1 MTMTDSTTSHTE
13 TDGSEPNNSETTD
26 EANTQTVLKTD
37 GLSKSFG
44 AIDAVIDVDLEI
56 NRGEILA
63 IAGDNGAGKST
74 YVKMLSGVLT
84 PTAGQIYVR
93 SDDRLVERSFT
104 SSKDAEK
111 AGIATVYQGQ
121 HLTPTNDAATNIFLG
136 HEPSKPGLRGSLLRE
151 IDKARMVE
159 ESNQLLE
166 EIGFDFDPESPVEEL
181 SGGQQQ
187 AVAVARALIRDP
199 PTIIL
204 DEPTSEVSTT
214 GTDKIIDLVR
224 RIPEEGKAG
233 ILISHKIDIVVD
245 IADRIAIMRDGKLID
260 VLKNT
265 SDVERIDIVSRM
277 HKEREL

>member
-1 MTMTDSTTSHTE
+1 MTDSTTSHTE